1 MGVADF
7 GQSVSQNV
15 VVQPF
20 LMIENF
26 RSPPQLKLFGQEIFV
41 TWPFPLEV
49 NAKTVSWK
57 YSGSLSAD
65 SSGKNSQSP
74 GLAQETF
81 EGGFRSRQ
89 DP

>member
-26 RSPPQLKLFGQEIFV
+26 RSPPHLKSFGREIFV

-57 YSGSLSAD
+57 
-65 SSGKNSQSP
+65 
-74 GLAQETF
+74 
-81 EGGFRSRQ
+81 
-89 DP
+89 